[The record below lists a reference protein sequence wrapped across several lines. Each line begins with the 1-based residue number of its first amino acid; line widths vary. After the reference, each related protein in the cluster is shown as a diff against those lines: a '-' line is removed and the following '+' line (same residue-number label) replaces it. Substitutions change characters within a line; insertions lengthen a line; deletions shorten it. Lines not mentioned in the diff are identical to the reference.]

1 MPHLF
6 QPMRLGARDKI
17 FRYFDFASNEISGT
31 HQPIL
36 LILDHG
42 HMDEQSL
49 LLQPQRKKK
58 LSIVSTAD
66 SIATIQTNPND
77 NTILLNRIE
86 PPEQLK
92 VVVGWRRTWLW
103 WVCMWTVGGAAS
115 VGLILRALA
124 ATVTTASRSS
134 NAWAVAAPAARLSPS
149 HSGRYQHHHHRGS
162 VSSWTAF
169 VPSLA
174 RLPLGIST
182 SFTTIATKSPRTMGP
197 SSVASTMTISQT
209 RANDDDCSLDVLPSM
224 SNFLQQ
230 CLTRLQ
236 QQTHDNT
243 RNSEKKHS
251 HVSTVASDHSIHV
264 VIGNE
269 AGDADSIVSAIAW
282 AYVTSCYSA
291 WYDHLHDNDNTPW
304 SSEELRIP
312 ICSIPRGDL
321 ETQRPEMMLLLRL
334 AGLDPS
340 LLLYPADLD
349 MWWSQSSSND
359 SMDVTLVDHNRLSS
373 SWSSA
378 QQSLGRLRVVEIVDH
393 HVDEQLYLNTVT
405 NRNIAFDQGQA
416 LVASACTLVV
426 EQMQNVWRLS
436 SGSGAPR
443 EQCAATIPAP
453 LGVLLLGVILLD
465 SINLSPSAG
474 KVTERDVQAV
484 QTLLDCTNWTE
495 AVTFGPADASAALA
509 LGPRNHQPDL
519 SILFNVLQNAKF
531 APSFW
536 KSLSVRDALRLD
548 YKRFSTP
555 RRDAADP
562 AAIGISTVLLP
573 WSDFVSQENVAESI
587 HAFMQEMNVSLF
599 GIMLAYTN
607 DNDGGL
613 HRELVLV
620 TKASDVDTTVLSD
633 LVNYMLTHHDNP
645 LKLTEMVDPLLQ
657 SNSVLTMRCF
667 VQHNVQGSRK
677 QVAPAL
683 LEFFKLSSS

>member
-1 MPHLF
+1 
-6 QPMRLGARDKI
+6 
-17 FRYFDFASNEISGT
+17 
-31 HQPIL
+31 
-36 LILDHG
+36 
-42 HMDEQSL
+42 
-49 LLQPQRKKK
+49 
-58 LSIVSTAD
+58 
-66 SIATIQTNPND
+66 
-77 NTILLNRIE
+77 
-86 PPEQLK
+86 
-92 VVVGWRRTWLW
+92 
-103 WVCMWTVGGAAS
+103 
-115 VGLILRALA
+115 
-124 ATVTTASRSS
+124 
-134 NAWAVAAPAARLSPS
+134 
-149 HSGRYQHHHHRGS
+149 
-162 VSSWTAF
+162 
-169 VPSLA
+169 
-174 RLPLGIST
+174 
-182 SFTTIATKSPRTMGP
+182 
-197 SSVASTMTISQT
+197 MTISQT
-209 RANDDDCSLDVLPSM
+209 RASDDDCSLDVLPSM

-230 CLTRLQ
+230 CQNRLQ

-243 RNSEKKHS
+243 RNSEKEHS
-251 HVSTVASDHSIHV
+251 HVSTVASDRSIHV

-304 SSEELRIP
+304 SSEERRIP

-340 LLLYPADLD
+340 LLLYPADLE
-349 MWWSQSSSND
+349 MWGSQSSSND
-359 SMDVTLVDHNRLSS
+359 SMEVTLVDHNRLSS
-373 SWSSA
+373 CWSSA

-393 HVDEQLYLNTVT
+393 HVDEQLYLDTVT

-426 EQMQNVWRLS
+426 EQIRNVWRS
-436 SGSGAPR
+436 SGSTTTSDLACAPR

-474 KVTERDVQAV
+474 KATERDVQAV

-495 AVTFGPADASAALA
+495 AVTFGPADTSAALA

-519 SILFNVLQNAKF
+519 SILFNALQSAKF

-562 AAIGISTVLLP
+562 EAIGISTVLLP

-587 HAFMQEMNVSLF
+587 HAFMQEMSVSLF

-620 TKASDVDTTVLSD
+620 TKDSDVDTTVLSD
-633 LVNYMLTHHDNP
+633 LANYMLTHHDNP

-657 SNSVLTMRCF
+657 SKSVLTMRCF

-683 LEFFKLSSS
+683 LEFFKRSSS